1 MIGLSHGGGLNS
13 RGTDADSLPS
23 EQDTDHLGHS
33 VSTHHADEGLPR
45 SRMMSERCALLL
57 DQPII
62 TSHGEADESLLTL
75 SETDTV
81 FILSIDSCLVANDAC
96 DLETVK
102 QSNERYA
109 EVEVHGKGARS
120 SDVNDLLLLIFSY
133 ARVGKEATCT
143 VIVV

>member
-33 VSTHHADEGLPR
+33 VSTHHADEGLRHSQWSVYDAPFV
-45 SRMMSERCALLL
+45 

-62 TSHGEADESLLTL
+62 TSDGDVSDSLLTL

-81 FILSIDSCLVANDAC
+81 FILSIDSCLVADDAT
-96 DLETVK
+96 DLDTVK

-109 EVEVHGKGARS
+109 EVKAEGDGARS
-120 SDVNDLLLLIFSY
+120 NSVDDRLLLPFSY

-143 VIVV
+143 VIVG